1 MPYKYFIYDKELEIE
16 NEVDERYISQA
27 MKFLGKNLSYLF
39 RLGQVDTHRKIYK
52 AVKVKE

>member
-1 MPYKYFIYDKELEIE
+1 MPYKYYVYDKELETE
-16 NEVDERYISQA
+16 SEVDERYITQA

-52 AVKVKE
+52 AVKVK

>member
-1 MPYKYFIYDKELEIE
+1 MPYKYSIYDKDLEIE
-16 NEVDERYISQA
+16 SEVDERYMAQA

-52 AVKVKE
+52 AIKVE